1 MPANTGII
9 DGGDML
15 LYVEVA
21 TVWTLIGEAKKHTI
35 SNKSEVRTGRTK
47 STGLSPRRKV
57 VGLDTTIST
66 DCLATYDGYGY
77 YDLVAL
83 QQAKT
88 KVKIKSAGRVTA
100 GKGKAE
106 AIGDKYQ
113 EATFVIDNIDFT
125 ADDNDDA
132 GFTAN
137 FSIDGDSSPNG
148 FEIKTKAA

>member
-1 MPANTGII
+1 MAANTGII
-9 DGGDML
+9 DGGDLL

-21 TVWTLIGEAKKHTI
+21 AVFTLIGEAKKHTV

-47 STGLSPRRKV
+47 STGLFPRRKV
-57 VGLDTTIST
+57 VGLDTVVTT
-66 DCLATYDGYGY
+66 DCLATYGAWGYWE
-77 YDLVAL
+77 LIAL

-88 KVKIKSAGRVTA
+88 KVKLKLAGRLTA
-100 GKGKAE
+100 GKGLAE
-106 AIGDKYQ
+106 QIGDKYQ
-113 EATFVIDNIDFT
+113 EGTFVIDNVDLN

-132 GFTAN
+132 GFTAS